1 MRTFNKKRLQ
11 VFLALLIILILST
24 ALWFLSSTIVIILL
38 WLFFFPVAISLISGI
53 IKGLLYGSWDTFWF
67 AIKIFLGNFI
77 YEKNLNFPSG
87 ILTIMSRLVWEQP
100 QTFIGNFGMH
110 LMNSV
115 WLVKRIDFYKRALI
129 CQGYFLNGGGI
140 ALGSFIM
147 IDLHKSAV
155 VNIFPMDDRARAEK
169 ILIRHE
175 YGHLLQSQV
184 SGPLYIF
191 KYGISSVIMQGWTES
206 DADLRSDREL
216 LITEQIMPVFGSHKN
231 QKQPFNPKWWEFLI
245 IPVIIFAGFLING
258 VAGIVGGLL
267 ISTMLISALNLN
279 KPV

>member
-53 IKGLLYGSWDTFWF
+53 IKGILYGTWDTFWF

-87 ILTIMSRLVWEQP
+87 TLTIISRLVWEQP

-115 WLVKRIDFYKRALI
+115 WLVKRIDIYKRALI

-147 IDLHKSAV
+147 IDLNKSAV
-155 VNIFPMDDRARAEK
+155 VNIFPMDDRVIPEK

-175 YGHLLQSQV
+175 YGHLLQSLA

-191 KYGISSVIMQGWTES
+191 KYGISSVIMQGWTEA
-206 DADLRSDREL
+206 DADLRSDHEL
-216 LITEQIMPVFGSHKN
+216 LITEQIMPVFSSHRKL
-231 QKQPFNPKWWEFLI
+231 KQPLNPRWWEFLI
-245 IPVIIFAGFLING
+245 IPLLVFASSQING
-258 VAGIVGGLL
+258 FSGVIGGIL
-267 ISTMLISALNLN
+267 ISTMLISLLNLK

>member
-1 MRTFNKKRLQ
+1 MRTLNKKKLQ
-11 VFLALLIILILST
+11 VFLALLLIVIMSS
-24 ALWFLSSTIVIILL
+24 ALWLLSSAIVITLL
-38 WLFFFPVAISLISGI
+38 WIFFFPAVISLTSGL
-53 IKGLLYGSWDTFWF
+53 IKGLFFGNWDTFFF

-77 YEKNLNFPSG
+77 YEKNRNFPSG
-87 ILTIMSRLVWEQP
+87 IITILSRLIWEQP
-100 QTFIGNFGMH
+100 QTFLGNFGMH
-110 LMNSV
+110 IMNSV
-115 WLVKRIDFYKRALI
+115 WLVKRIDTYKKALI

-175 YGHLLQSQV
+175 YGHLLQSQA

-191 KYGISSVIMQGWTES
+191 KYGISSVIMQGWTED

-216 LITEQIMPVFGSHKN
+216 LITEQIMPVFGSHRN
-231 QKQPFNPKWWEFLI
+231 QKQPFNPRWWEFMI
-245 IPVIIFAGFLING
+245 IPVMVFAGSQING
-258 VAGIVGGLL
+258 LHGITGGIL
-267 ISTMLISALNLN
+267 ISTMLISLLNLK